1 MIPYLLLTRYYR
13 VPDNVGIFLKYII
26 PRFAKMSECTFCL
39 KERPAF
45 LLNLRNLDNVEY
57 ILKHD
62 KKILKR

>member
-26 PRFAKMSECTFCL
+26 PRFAKMSKCTFCL
-39 KERPAF
+39 KERPTF

-62 KKILKR
+62 KNFLKR